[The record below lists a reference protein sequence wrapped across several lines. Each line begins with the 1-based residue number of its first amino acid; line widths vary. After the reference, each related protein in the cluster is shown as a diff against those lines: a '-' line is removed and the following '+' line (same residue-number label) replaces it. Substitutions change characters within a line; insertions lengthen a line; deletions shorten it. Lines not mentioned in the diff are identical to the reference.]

1 MSRHPSRHHQGVAV
15 VTGASRGIGLASAV
29 ALADRGMRVALLA
42 PASSHLDIAA
52 DAIRDRGRDALPIS
66 CDVTSEA
73 SLAAAAAQVLATWGP
88 ARVVVPNAGIVR
100 RGKVHELSTEDFDAT
115 MAVNLRGVFLTARA
129 FLPAMLAE
137 RAGRIVAVASIS
149 GTLGTAGA
157 SAYNASKWGVLGFVK
172 SLAEELRGTGLQAIA
187 INPGSVDTD
196 MLRGSPYAPQMQP
209 QDVARVVAFAA
220 LDAPDAMNGAA
231 LDIFGPLP
239 HPPVPRPRAARR
251 RPAARRP
258 VRGSKEP
265 PWDRSAPLR
274 RRRLRLLP
282 PAACAR
288 RSRSSRCF
296 RSRTPCCS
304 RARSCRCTCSSRATA
319 P

>member
-1 MSRHPSRHHQGVAV
+1 MSRRHHGVAV

-42 PASSHLDIAA
+42 PASSHLELAA
-52 DAIRDRGRDALPIS
+52 DAIRDRGRDALPIP

-73 SLAAAAAQVLATWGP
+73 SLAAAAAHVLAAWGP

-239 HPPVPRPRAARR
+239 HPPVPPRRR
-251 RPAARRP
+251 RPAVRRP
-258 VRGSKEP
+258 VRGSKESS
-265 PWDRSAPLR
+265 WDRSAPLR
-274 RRRLRLLP
+274 RRRPRLLP

-296 RSRTPCCS
+296 RFPTRCCS